1 MAPMFCRNKWK
12 SLYLQRTT
20 AMCWCVFV
28 ATEGCMWPVNAVGNE
43 LVEGD
48 KIQTFIQ
55 YSR

>member
-20 AMCWCVFV
+20 AVHWCVFV
-28 ATEGCMWPVNAVGNE
+28 ATEGYIWPVNAVGNK
-43 LVEGD
+43 LVEVN
-48 KIQTFIQ
+48 KIRTFIQ

>member
-20 AMCWCVFV
+20 AMRWCVFA
-28 ATEGCMWPVNAVGNE
+28 ATEGCMWPVNTVGNE

>member
-20 AMCWCVFV
+20 AMCWGVFV

-43 LVEGD
+43 LVEVN
-48 KIQTFIQ
+48 KIRTFIQ

>member
-12 SLYLQRTT
+12 SLYLQRMT
-20 AMCWCVFV
+20 AMCWGVFE
-28 ATEGCMWPVNAVGNE
+28 ATEGRMWPVNAVGNK
-43 LVEGD
+43 LVEVN